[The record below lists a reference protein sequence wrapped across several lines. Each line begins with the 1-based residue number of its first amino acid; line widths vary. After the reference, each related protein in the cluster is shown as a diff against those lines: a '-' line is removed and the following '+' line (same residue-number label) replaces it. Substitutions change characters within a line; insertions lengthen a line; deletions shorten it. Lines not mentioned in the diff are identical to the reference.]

1 MANLFQPWRCW
12 YQHKDNPCPKCWEW
26 MQKQVPRCETMAAA
40 LSDLRGPAAICSNHK
55 YQLKQYYKCDH
66 EDAYTAAAAPLK
78 ASNSVARAHTAARV
92 MRVMRVRRRQYRR
105 LPTPRDRRQDRR
117 PSALVAA

>member
-1 MANLFQPWRCW
+1 MSMVFQPWRCW
-12 YQHKDNPCPKCWEW
+12 YRHKDNPCPKCWEW
-26 MQKQVPRCETMAAA
+26 MQQQVPGCETMVEA

-78 ASNSVARAHTAARV
+78 ASNDIGQRERMAAAAAT
-92 MRVMRVRRRQYRR
+92 RRRG
-105 LPTPRDRRQDRR
+105 
-117 PSALVAA
+117 